1 MKDIK
6 IRSLRRNNYLKQI
19 NNAKYQTK
27 LTTKSY
33 KLTVWVGVFGGIL
46 CKLKTETHKVKTRIQ
61 RNLLVPWVPE
71 TFHAPFPVSVKSS
84 CLVTR
89 AKSIFWRSWH
99 RPCRPEATHGEKT
112 SGIQGIYAR
121 ICSYNLG
128 HLPSFPYSNSQ
139 SKNLRENKFRSC
151 TSPPPSLKMFDL
163 KGNIKNSFH

>member
-46 CKLKTETHKVKTRIQ
+46 CKLKTETHKVKNRIQ

-71 TFHAPFPVSVKSS
+71 TFHARFPVSVK
-84 CLVTR
+84 CLVTC
-89 AKSIFWRSWH
+89 AKNIFWRSQH
-99 RPCRPEATHGEKT
+99 RPCRPEATHGEK
-112 SGIQGIYAR
+112 
-121 ICSYNLG
+121 NLWYPG
-128 HLPSFPYSNSQ
+128 Y
-139 SKNLRENKFRSC
+139 LRENLFIQSRTPSFTAMQKQPKKKF
-151 TSPPPSLKMFDL
+151 
-163 KGNIKNSFH
+163 KGKKNPLMHKPTHLP

>member
-46 CKLKTETHKVKTRIQ
+46 CKLKTETHKVKNRIL

-71 TFHAPFPVSVKSS
+71 TFHARFPVSVK
-84 CLVTR
+84 CLVTC
-89 AKSIFWRSWH
+89 AKNIFWRSQH
-99 RPCRPEATHGEKT
+99 RPCRPEATHGEKK
-112 SGIQGIYAR
+112 SLA
-121 ICSYNLG
+121 
-128 HLPSFPYSNSQ
+128 
-139 SKNLRENKFRSC
+139 LRVFTREFVHTISDTFLHCHAETAKE
-151 TSPPPSLKMFDL
+151 K
-163 KGNIKNSFH
+163 I